1 MFNNVMLV
9 EDDDVTMMLCKI
21 NIRKTNFAQNLVCC
35 ENGLE
40 AIKYLK
46 LESEKP
52 ENDRNIPDLILL
64 DINMPVMNG
73 WDFLE
78 EFQQNLFTFF
88 SKTSIKILTSS
99 IDPRDIDKSKSFPA
113 VNEFISK
120 PLNRDILI
128 SLLEKHQ

>member
-1 MFNNVMLV
+1 MLV

-21 NIRKTNFAQNLVCC
+21 NIRKTNFAQNLICC
-35 ENGLE
+35 DNGLD
-40 AIKYLK
+40 AITYLK
-46 LESEKP
+46 HESEKP
-52 ENDRNIPDLILL
+52 ENERNIPDLILL

-78 EFQQNLFTFF
+78 EFQKNLISYF

-99 IDPRDIDKSKSFPA
+99 IDPRDIEKSKSFST

-128 SLLEKHQ
+128 SLLEKNQ

>member
-1 MFNNVMLV
+1 MLV

-21 NIRKTNFAQNLVCC
+21 NIKKTNFAQNLICC
-35 ENGLE
+35 NNGLD
-40 AIKYLK
+40 AITYLK
-46 LESEKP
+46 HESEKS
-52 ENDRNIPDLILL
+52 ENERNIPDLILL

-78 EFQQNLFTFF
+78 EFQKNLISYF

-99 IDPRDIDKSKSFPA
+99 IDPRDIEKSKSFST

-128 SLLEKHQ
+128 SLLEKNQ

>member
-1 MFNNVMLV
+1 MLV

-21 NIRKTNFAQNLVCC
+21 NIRKTNFSQNLVCC

-40 AIKYLK
+40 AINYLK

-52 ENDRNIPDLILL
+52 ENERNIPDLILL

-78 EFQQNLFTFF
+78 EFQKNLSSYF
-88 SKTSIKILTSS
+88 SNISIKILTSS
-99 IDPRDIDKSKSFPA
+99 IDPRDIEKSKSFPT

-128 SLLEKHQ
+128 SLLKKNQ

>member
-40 AIKYLK
+40 AINYLK
-46 LESEKP
+46 LESEKL
-52 ENDRNIPDLILL
+52 ENERNIPDLILL

-78 EFQQNLFTFF
+78 EFQKNLSSYF
-88 SKTSIKILTSS
+88 SNTSIKILTSS
-99 IDPRDIDKSKSFPA
+99 IDPRDIEKSKSFPT

-128 SLLEKHQ
+128 SLLEKNQ

>member
-40 AIKYLK
+40 AINYLK
-46 LESEKP
+46 LESEKL
-52 ENDRNIPDLILL
+52 ENERNIPDLILL

-78 EFQQNLFTFF
+78 EFQKNLSSYFAR
-88 SKTSIKILTSS
+88 TSIKILTSS
-99 IDPRDIDKSKSFPA
+99 IDPRDIEKSKSFPT

-128 SLLEKHQ
+128 SLLEKNQ